1 MVYCGCSPLFAGG
14 RPFIGLAMMKRGLET
29 SDATAEGIVSPEIVR
44 LRLAIDYPVI
54 PTSLFDIVDTYFNVT
69 NFLSDSSKNYA
80 VIDMENVFDIYWP
93 LPLLGFSGLPI
104 WPVVSELMWRFR
116 YGFFLSIWICGP
128 AGNLTY
134 VCSQ

>member
-1 MVYCGCSPLFAGG
+1 
-14 RPFIGLAMMKRGLET
+14 MMKRGLET

-44 LRLAIDYPVI
+44 LRLAIDYPVL

-116 YGFFLSIWICGP
+116 YGFFFRYGYTGLLVSNICMFTVRARNEATSSLSSGCCIP
-128 AGNLTY
+128 
-134 VCSQ
+134 